1 MQRRHTQGEMD
12 PLYGIC
18 HYALTV
24 FYDIC
29 FRGEIAG
36 LENAP
41 KDGPFIVAS
50 NHASHLDPPLV
61 GCHIPRQM
69 AFFARK
75 TLWAGK
81 LATWWLDGVGAIPV
95 DRDGGSDVSAIKNVL
110 RTLQAGKALTLFPEG
125 TRSPDGTLQPAK
137 SGVGMIAC
145 RTRAPVLPARIFNSH
160 IAFGKGGG
168 FRPGTRVSIVY
179 GKLLHPADYDDP
191 KAGKDRYQLASEK
204 IMAAIAALKE
214 PQPVIV

>member
-1 MQRRHTQGEMD
+1 MQRRHNQGAMD

-18 HYALTV
+18 HYAITV
-24 FYDIC
+24 FYDIF
-29 FRGEIAG
+29 FRGDIVG
-36 LENAP
+36 IENVPAA
-41 KDGPFIVAS
+41 GPFLVAS

-61 GCHIPRQM
+61 GCHVPRQM

-75 TLWAGK
+75 TLWNGK
-81 LATWWLDGVGAIPV
+81 VATWWLDGVGAIPV

-110 RTLQAGKALTLFPEG
+110 RTVQSGKALTLFPEG
-125 TRSPDGTLQPAK
+125 TRSPDGSLQPAK

-145 RTRAPVLPARIFNSH
+145 RTAVPVVPVRIFNSH

-179 GKLLHPADYDDP
+179 GKPLQPADYDDP
-191 KAGKDRYQLASEK
+191 KAGKERYQLASEK
-204 IMAAIAALKE
+204 IMAAIAALRE
-214 PQPVIV
+214 PQPVVV